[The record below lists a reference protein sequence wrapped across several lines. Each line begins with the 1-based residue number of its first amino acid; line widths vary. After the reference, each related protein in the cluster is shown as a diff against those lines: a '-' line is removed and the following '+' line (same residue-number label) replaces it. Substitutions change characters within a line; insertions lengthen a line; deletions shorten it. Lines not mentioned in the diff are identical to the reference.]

1 MHLSSLLNRLRNIFL
16 LFFSAKTEKCPSN
29 KFDCYN
35 NGSVCIEPTK
45 LCDTRMD
52 CDNYADEENS
62 LCESKNIFYNLLKTL
77 VDTSFLLTLMY
88 HLEKKKKS
96 YIILNV
102 GKGTKPCAFIFIVIK
117 LCTSVFHSIVC

>member
-1 MHLSSLLNRLRNIFL
+1 MHLSSLLNRLRNII
-16 LFFSAKTEKCPSN
+16 FFFPAKTEKCPSN

-88 HLEKKKKS
+88 HLEKKK
-96 YIILNV
+96 
-102 GKGTKPCAFIFIVIK
+102 FIYHFK
-117 LCTSVFHSIVC
+117 CW

>member
-1 MHLSSLLNRLRNIFL
+1 MHLSSLLKNRLRNIFL
-16 LFFSAKTEKCPSN
+16 LLFSAKTEKCPSN

-88 HLEKKKKS
+88 HLEKKKK
-96 YIILNV
+96 
-102 GKGTKPCAFIFIVIK
+102 FIYHFK
-117 LCTSVFHSIVC
+117 CW

>member
-1 MHLSSLLNRLRNIFL
+1 
-16 LFFSAKTEKCPSN
+16 
-29 KFDCYN
+29 
-35 NGSVCIEPTK
+35 
-45 LCDTRMD
+45 MD

-88 HLEKKKKS
+88 HLEKKNS

-102 GKGTKPCAFIFIVIK
+102 GKGTKPCTFIFIVIK